1 MSDLLKKT
9 QLIGSFIMSESL
21 TGVYLWWATKAIR
34 SQSLIWSEWSEQMSE
49 FPTLQNGR
57 QIQPDK
63 SEADPGPL
71 GSLPF
76 WPDLAKMD
84 LSWLSDPGFEHSYK
98 L

>member
-1 MSDLLKKT
+1 
-9 QLIGSFIMSESL
+9 
-21 TGVYLWWATKAIR
+21 
-34 SQSLIWSEWSEQMSE
+34 MSE

-76 WPDLAKMD
+76 WPDPAKMD
-84 LSWLSDPGFEHSYK
+84 LSWLSDPGFEQAGPKNIYVLTKCWNKIQSLKSPSTVYSSTSLYFFSIFSHK